1 MKDLEK
7 EIAKKLGISQ
17 DAAHKAVMIT
27 VEYLKDKI
35 PEPLA
40 FNIDEI
46 LEMGEVPEDEEKK
59 LAEYR
64 IP

>member
-7 EIAKKLGISQ
+7 EIATKLGISQ

-27 VEYLKDKI
+27 VEYLKNKI

-40 FNIDEI
+40 FNIEEI
-46 LEMGEVPEDEEKK
+46 LEMGEVPKDEEKSMG
-59 LAEYR
+59 EYR